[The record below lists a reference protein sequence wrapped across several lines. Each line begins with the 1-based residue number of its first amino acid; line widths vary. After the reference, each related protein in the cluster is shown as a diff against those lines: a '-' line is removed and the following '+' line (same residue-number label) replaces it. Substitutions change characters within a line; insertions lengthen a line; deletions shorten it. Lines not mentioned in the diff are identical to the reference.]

1 MRIEWSSHAV
11 ADLKT
16 ISEYI
21 ERDRDLSTANR
32 VTRNIYDA
40 IQGLVTMP
48 NRGRSGRV
56 EGTRELVIVP
66 SPYIVGYQVFPGR
79 VLVLNIVH
87 GAQRWP

>member
-1 MRIEWSSHAV
+1 MRIEWSAHAV

-21 ERDRDLSTANR
+21 EQDRNLSTANR
-32 VTRNIYDA
+32 ITRTIYDA
-40 IQGLVTMP
+40 AQSLLVMP
-48 NRGRSGRV
+48 NRGRLGRV
-56 EGTRELVIVP
+56 EGTRELLVSP
-66 SPYIVGYQVFPGR
+66 LPYIVIYKVLPER